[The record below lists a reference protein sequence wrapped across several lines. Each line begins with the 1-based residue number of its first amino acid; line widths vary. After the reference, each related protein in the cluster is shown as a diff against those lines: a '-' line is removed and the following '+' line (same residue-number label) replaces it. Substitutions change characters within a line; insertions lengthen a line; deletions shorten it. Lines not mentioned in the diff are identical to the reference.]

1 MSFWTA
7 AGCLAPA
14 LRVER
19 ILGQDGGAGS
29 KNFSGP
35 FPASEEFGD
44 AVVTELGFVPRESEK
59 KKKLRVLICMRLWE
73 LEGSARKDSA

>member
-1 MSFWTA
+1 MDVASLGYLNFRTKHSLKCRS
-7 AGCLAPA
+7 GG
-14 LRVER
+14 LRGAWLQPSCVER
-19 ILGQDGGAGS
+19 ILGQNGGAGN

-59 KKKLRVLICMRLWE
+59 KKIWQ
-73 LEGSARKDSA
+73 